1 MANEIKSLT
10 INGVV
15 YAKYLMDGETIH
27 LSMESEV
34 IPEDAV
40 IQLIALIENRKFAF
54 AGFLNVDAH
63 G

>member
-10 INGVV
+10 INGVI
-15 YAKYLMDGETIH
+15 YAKYLMNGETIH

-40 IQLIALIENRKFAF
+40 IQIISLVENRKFSL